1 MDEELIDLLIMGIGA
16 GLKGTIASYI
26 NRFVPIG
33 EFAGLVA
40 GAGLYYFGDRIH
52 EKVKVFGKGVLIG
65 AIAQL
70 FAKYVPIGTTTTTTT
85 TTPQTAAYQYAM
97 MG

>member
-1 MDEELIDLLIMGIGA
+1 MEEELVDLIIMGLGA
-16 GLKGTIASYI
+16 GTKGAIAAYI

-33 EFAGLVA
+33 EWAGLAA
-40 GAGLYYFGDRIH
+40 GALLYYFGDRVH

-70 FAKYVPIGTTTTTTT
+70 VQRYVPTGAPATTTTI
-85 TTPQTAAYQYAM
+85 TPQVAAYQYAM
-97 MG
+97 V